1 MKKKLV
7 RIANQIIILEEKLQ
21 NGENMRENLETME
34 KLTNSLSEKEFW
46 EVNQYIEEK
55 LGFKERKVKCPF

>member
-21 NGENMRENLETME
+21 NGENMKENLETME

-46 EVNQYIEEK
+46 EVNKYIEEK
-55 LGFKERKVKCPF
+55 IQTKIKL